1 MMKEE
6 RRLISV
12 GSGFETKSTR
22 SSQSLKLLNWG
33 FRNTETFKISKS
45 NETIFNVKSWLAK
58 EKFIKGKTNE
68 DLYVTLTKKDSR
80 NLKVLLEYDKAIKAP
95 VKKDQEI
102 ASIKVYVKDKLMKS
116 IPVYSLEDVKKI
128 NFFQSLFMSLNYLV
142 WGDV

>member
-1 MMKEE
+1 MKEE

-58 EKFIKGKTNE
+58 EKFIKGKDGAVYYNLTISVNDDTRYGNNVALMDSQTKEERDAKVQRNYLGNGKVVWTN
-68 DLYVTLTKKDSR
+68 DI
-80 NLKVLLEYDKAIKAP
+80 IKLAEREQENTTAP
-95 VKKDQEI
+95 VSND
-102 ASIKVYVKDKLMKS
+102 L
-116 IPVYSLEDVKKI
+116 P
-128 NFFQSLFMSLNYLV
+128 F
-142 WGDV
+142 